1 MCGGLGP
8 VSEHPCRLYLTAPEG
23 QPLDVLGLLLSEA
36 LRAND
41 VAAVLY
47 SNAGKASAEHA
58 STLMQCALDHE
69 AAFIV
74 ADDIAFAR
82 QIGADGVQICGDIET
97 YKMAR
102 KELGDDRIVGFTA
115 ALNRHDVM
123 CFGEVGTN
131 YILFDPDLPN
141 PHFANDPQSLESLI
155 DWWSQLFEIP
165 CVAPAC
171 ADVDKNRA
179 LIDAGVDFLAL
190 DATIWNSGRKAD
202 ETLKS
207 ISDLIADCGR
217 KQ

>member
-1 MCGGLGP
+1 MRD
-8 VSEHPCRLYLTAPEG
+8 HPCRLYLTAPEG
-23 QPLDVLGLLLSEA
+23 QPLDVLGFLLSEA
-36 LRAND
+36 LSAND

-47 SNAGKASAEHA
+47 SNADKSSPEHA
-58 STLMQCALDHE
+58 STLMQCALEHE

-82 QIGADGVQICGDIET
+82 EIGADGVQISGDIET
-97 YKMAR
+97 YERAR
-102 KELGDDRIVGFTA
+102 KELGDDRIVGFTT
-115 ALNRHDVM
+115 ALNRHDSM

-141 PHFANDPQSLESLI
+141 PHSSNEPQSLESLV
-155 DWWSQLFEIP
+155 DWWSGLFEIP

-171 ADVDKNRA
+171 ADVGKNRA
-179 LIDAGVDFLAL
+179 LIEAGVDFLSL
-190 DATIWNSGRKAD
+190 DASIWSSGQKAG

-207 ISDLIADCGR
+207 ISHLIADCGR

>member
-1 MCGGLGP
+1 

-23 QPLDVLGLLLSEA
+23 QPLDVLGALLSDA
-36 LRAND
+36 LVKND

-47 SNAGKASAEHA
+47 SNSDKASPEHA
-58 STLMQCALDHE
+58 STLMQCALDHK

-82 QIGADGVQICGDIET
+82 QIGADGVQISGDIET
-97 YKMAR
+97 YERAR
-102 KELGDDRIVGFTA
+102 KELGDSRIIGLTT
-115 ALNRHDVM
+115 ALNRHDSM
-123 CFGEVGTN
+123 RCGEVGTN

-141 PHFANDPQSLESLI
+141 PHPSTDPQSLESLI
-155 DWWSQLFEIP
+155 DWWSGLFEIP

-171 ADVDKNRA
+171 ADVDKNWA
-179 LIDAGVDFLAL
+179 LIDAGVDFLSL
-190 DATIWNSGRKAD
+190 DATIWNTDRRAD